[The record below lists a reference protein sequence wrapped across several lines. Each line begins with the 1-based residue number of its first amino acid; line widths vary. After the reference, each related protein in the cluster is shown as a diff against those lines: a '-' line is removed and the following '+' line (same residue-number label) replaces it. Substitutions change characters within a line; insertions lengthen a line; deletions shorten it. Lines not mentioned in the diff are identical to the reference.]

1 MSSIIFGP
9 MQLFFSQNIEY
20 ENIFFGQEELHHLK
34 VTRKKIGDSI
44 IVVDG
49 KSNAFRA
56 RIEKITRSGA
66 EATIISAYKSP
77 EISAAMPYHLHLV
90 VSPSKNLERM
100 EWLVE
105 KVCEL
110 GIQKITFISTEHS
123 ERKKLK
129 FDRLHRKAISAMK
142 QSKKSFLPKFQMLTI
157 NEFLVN
163 EFIGTLCIAHC
174 QGSDKTSISNIKW
187 QKNEPITIMIG
198 PEGDFTPKEIH
209 LAEQKGFKSISLG
222 SSRLR
227 TETAALFAVTCVYA
241 HFS

>member
-1 MSSIIFGP
+1 
-9 MQLFFSQNIEY
+9 
-20 ENIFFGQEELHHLK
+20 
-34 VTRKKIGDSI
+34 
-44 IVVDG
+44 
-49 KSNAFRA
+49 
-56 RIEKITRSGA
+56 
-66 EATIISAYKSP
+66 
-77 EISAAMPYHLHLV
+77 
-90 VSPSKNLERM
+90 
-100 EWLVE
+100 
-105 KVCEL
+105 
-110 GIQKITFISTEHS
+110 
-123 ERKKLK
+123 
-129 FDRLHRKAISAMK
+129 
-142 QSKKSFLPKFQMLTI
+142 MLTI